1 MSEVTV
7 RKTVPIDA
15 LRIDGGTQS
24 RLKINVDTI
33 SNYAEK
39 MEGGEEFPP
48 VVAFFDG
55 KDMWLGDGFHRYHAI
70 KKIGKASIRA
80 DVINGTVRDAI
91 LYSKSA
97 NAKHGLQMSREDKWN
112 NVLDM
117 VTDFEWGEWSNREIA
132 RHCDVSHPF
141 VQKVRD
147 SLVKKT
153 EDVIESP
160 GNVSTKGS
168 KDEPKDES
176 KGEPKFTDPPPL
188 PAAEAAKLQDTIDFL
203 LKENEELTD
212 KLAAGSSDDPEFT
225 AKTIDELRDENKQL
239 KIEVKSLTISR
250 DQFQTENAQLIK
262 QVNFLTKKLKK
273 LEA

>member
-1 MSEVTV
+1 MSEIV

-15 LRIDGGTQS
+15 IRIDGGTQS

-33 SNYAEK
+33 SDYAEK

-70 KKIGKASIRA
+70 KKLGKASIRA
-80 DVINGTVRDAI
+80 DVHTGTVRDAI

-97 NAKHGLQMSREDKWN
+97 NAKHGLQMSRKDKWN

-141 VQKVRD
+141 VQKVKD

-153 EDVIESP
+153 EEEKP
-160 GNVSTKGS
+160 KTGNVTTKKGS
-168 KDEPKDES
+168 PDEPKFVE
-176 KGEPKFTDPPPL
+176 PPPV
-188 PAAEAAKLQDTIDFL
+188 PAAEASKFQDTIDFL

-212 KLAAGSSDDPEFT
+212 KLASGGSDDPEFT
-225 AKTIDELRDENKQL
+225 TKTINELRDENKQL

-273 LEA
+273 LDA

>member
-1 MSEVTV
+1 MSEVV

-15 LRIDGGTQS
+15 IRIDGGTQS

-33 SNYAEK
+33 SDYAEK
-39 MEGGEEFPP
+39 MERGEEFVPA
-48 VVAFFDG
+48 VVFFDG

-70 KKIGKASIRA
+70 KKLGKASIRV
-80 DVINGTVRDAI
+80 DMHTGTVRDAI

-117 VTDFEWGEWSNREIA
+117 VTDFEWGEWSNRDIA

-153 EDVIESP
+153 EEVIEKPAS
-160 GNVSTKGS
+160 GNVTT
-168 KDEPKDES
+168 PKSS
-176 KGEPKFTDPPPL
+176 KGEPEPKFTEPPPL

-212 KLAAGSSDDPEFT
+212 KLASGSSDDPEFT
-225 AKTIDELRDENKQL
+225 AKTIEELRDENKQL

-273 LEA
+273 LDA

>member
-70 KKIGKASIRA
+70 KKLGKASIRA

-117 VTDFEWGEWSNREIA
+117 VRDFEWGEWSNREIA

-147 SLVKKT
+147 SLVKKA
-153 EDVIESP
+153 EDVVEKP
-160 GNVSTKGS
+160 KGGNVTTQGS
-168 KDEPKDES
+168 S
-176 KGEPKFTDPPPL
+176 GEPKFTEPPPV
-188 PAAEAAKLQDTIDFL
+188 PAAEAEKLQETIDFL
-203 LKENEELTD
+203 LKENENLTD
-212 KLAAGSSDDPEFT
+212 KLASGSSDDPEFT
-225 AKTIDELRDENKQL
+225 FKTIEELRDENKQL

-262 QVNFLTKKLKK
+262 QVNYLTKKLKK
-273 LEA
+273 